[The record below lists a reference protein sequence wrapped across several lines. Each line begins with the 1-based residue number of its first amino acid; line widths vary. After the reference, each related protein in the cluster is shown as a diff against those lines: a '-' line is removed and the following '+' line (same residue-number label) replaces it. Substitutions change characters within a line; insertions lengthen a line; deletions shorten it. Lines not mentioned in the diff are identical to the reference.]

1 MLGMAMVNQFVDAFV
16 RPEMVMQMMKDGQ
29 VKVGKPAASA
39 PTTASGGDDPKWVIE
54 RKGLD
59 RVIAIPQKGTNPV
72 TSEDLRFVF
81 ERSGFAT
88 WKLTEVRI
96 TFPSK

>member
-16 RPEMVMQMMKDGQ
+16 RPGMVMQMMKDGQ
-29 VKVGKPAASA
+29 IKVDNPAAA
-39 PTTASGGDDPKWVIE
+39 AFTTPSGGDEPKWVIE